1 MHLFVAHRCVR
12 YNLPNIYICIILTI
26 HIAVKQCGKILPS
39 KYSTLYELVTNERRV
54 TTIIDNSDPND
65 NKNQLEYENRMI
77 KQNKRIISR

>member
-1 MHLFVAHRCVR
+1 MRQNFAVQIF
-12 YNLPNIYICIILTI
+12 NNIC
-26 HIAVKQCGKILPS
+26 
-39 KYSTLYELVTNERRV
+39 ELVTNERRV